1 MLIHG
6 LFQFF
11 LKLGSEWVLWLL
23 LALAVLVVGIILNR
37 MRSLSAQEKVGAR
50 FWTDQLSAWVEGG
63 KKPADLGKS
72 VETWASQYP
81 CVETRVLKSLVGGA
95 EPHKRASAL
104 LTSERLKLESF
115 LGILGTL
122 GNNAPFIGLFGTV
135 IGIIRA
141 FHDLGGGSGEG
152 GSGGIQTVGVGLS
165 EALVATAVGLMVAI
179 PAVFYF
185 NYFNKKVKAVMTRV
199 EGVAA
204 LITAE
209 K

>member
-23 LALAVLVVGIILNR
+23 LALAVLVVGIIFNR
-37 MRSLSAQEKVGAR
+37 MRSLSAQEKVGAK
-50 FWTDQLSAWVEGG
+50 FWVDQLAGWVEGG
-63 KKPADLGKS
+63 KKPAELTKS
-72 VETWASQYP
+72 VESWASQYP
-81 CVETRVLKSLVGGA
+81 CVETRVLRSLVNGA
-95 EPHKRASAL
+95 DPQKRVSAL
-104 LTSERLKLESF
+104 LTAERLKLESF
-115 LGILGTL
+115 LGVLGTL

-141 FHDLGGGSGEG
+141 FHDLGGGAGDSG
-152 GSGGIQTVGVGLS
+152 GGIQTVGVGLS

-179 PAVFYF
+179 PAVFFF

-204 LITAE
+204 LITTE